1 MNRELL
7 ISYSLCYSGNYQKIL
22 NAIRE
27 NENVPERY
35 AENAITI
42 LDDEYPDKLK
52 DLKYPPF
59 VLYYKGDLNLLH
71 TDMIAVV
78 GSRDPCSYA
87 LEATKIPDSG

>member
-7 ISYSLCYSGNYQKIL
+7 ISYSLCYSGNYQRIL

-52 DLKYPPF
+52 DR
-59 VLYYKGDLNLLH
+59 GEEILL
-71 TDMIAVV
+71 V
-78 GSRDPCSYA
+78 GISYDKDDK
-87 LEATKIPDSG
+87 EKI